1 MIVEQK
7 SFPFTCTGAE
17 LCCCE
22 CSQCKWIIAK
32 WNTCTLAK
40 CEETSSRMV
49 VLVMAQKRLENS
61 MAPVAAADRFCWS
74 IRTTAVAAA
83 AFATS
88 AAKNSYSFFAYKRRW
103 WQSIMVLSRRRLF
116 CCRHILWTCL
126 EQCFLSARPLTRK
139 KRVCCMDTQ
148 KMNWIPAK
156 SALSISANLLLS
168 AKEVA
173 KRREKRYTFL
183 PEEYHHHHHHHHH
196 PCVYF
201 WCCRCTLSPNIGVY
215 GNGGAI
221 KRKTHSGKIWST
233 EEQDSCTTPAA
244 AAC

>member
-1 MIVEQK
+1 MRRRHQEWWCWWWLRKDWKTRWLLSPPLTVAVDRSEQQQWQQQHLQRQQQKIAIVSLHIK
-7 SFPFTCTGAE
+7 GDGDKV
-17 LCCCE
+17 LWCC
-22 CSQCKWIIAK
+22 
-32 WNTCTLAK
+32 
-40 CEETSSRMV
+40 R
-49 VLVMAQKRLENS
+49 
-61 MAPVAAADRFCWS
+61 
-74 IRTTAVAAA
+74 
-83 AFATS
+83 
-88 AAKNSYSFFAYKRRW
+88 
-103 WQSIMVLSRRRLF
+103 RRRLF

-183 PEEYHHHHHHHHH
+183 PEEYHRHHHHHHH

-201 WCCRCTLSPNIGVY
+201 WRCRCTLSPNIGVY

-233 EEQDSCTTPAA
+233 EEQDSCTTSAA